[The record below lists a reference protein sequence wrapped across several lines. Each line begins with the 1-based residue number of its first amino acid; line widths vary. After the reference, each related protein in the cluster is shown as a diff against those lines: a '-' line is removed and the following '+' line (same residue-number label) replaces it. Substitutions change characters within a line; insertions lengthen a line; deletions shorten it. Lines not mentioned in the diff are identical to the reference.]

1 VQSAF
6 SRQELYAKKAGIS
19 IGQYN
24 AAMRSLPAQFT
35 DIATQLGWRPVS
47 VSDSAP
53 AGRADQR
60 PVWWRKGALLG
71 VADYAKTLAGL

>member
-1 VQSAF
+1 MRHWKYKRIHPAGAVC
-6 SRQELYAKKAGIS
+6 KKAGIS

-71 VADYAKTLAGL
+71 VS